1 MKISKYIHSCILLES
16 KKERLLID
24 PGPFTFIEGKVKAG
38 DFKGVTTIL
47 FTHKHY
53 DHYDIDAL
61 KEILQNNPEARVFT
75 NKTTAETLNEGGIS
89 VDILEQGTIT
99 RGHFTISASP
109 MEHEPLPLPVPQ
121 NTAFLINKQFLHPGD
136 SLSRKI
142 FDSAVEVLALP
153 VAAPW
158 LTMLS
163 SLDFACRYKPEQ
175 VLPVHDGFVKD
186 FFTERQYQNW
196 DRLLA
201 DRGMKFNG
209 LRKPGDCIEI

>member
-1 MKISKYIHSCILLES
+1 MKISKYIHSCILLE
-16 KKERLLID
+16 KKTERLLID
-24 PGPFTFIEGKVKAG
+24 PGPFTFIDGTVKAG

-61 KEILQNNPEARVFT
+61 KETLQHNPEARVFT
-75 NKTTAETLNEGGIS
+75 NRSTAEIFNEAGIS
-89 VDILEQGTIT
+89 VDILEEGTIT
-99 RGHFTISASP
+99 RGNFRISAYP
-109 MEHEPLPLPVPQ
+109 MEHEPLPLPVPH
-121 NTAFLINKQFLHPGD
+121 NTAFLINEQFLHPGD
-136 SLSRKI
+136 SLSEKI
-142 FDSAVEVLALP
+142 FDIAPQALALP

-163 SLDFACRYKPEQ
+163 SLDFACRYRPEQ

-186 FFTERQYQNW
+186 FFTDRQYQNW

-209 LRKPGDCIEI
+209 LRKPGDSIEI

>member
-1 MKISKYIHSCILLES
+1 MKISKYIHSCILVERGT
-16 KKERLLID
+16 ERLLID
-24 PGPFTFIEGKVKAG
+24 PGPFTFIEGSVKAS
-38 DFKGVTTIL
+38 DFKGVTTVL

-53 DHYDIDAL
+53 DHYDIVAL
-61 KEILQNNPEARVFT
+61 KQILQNNPEAAVLT
-75 NKTTAETLNEGGIS
+75 NKTTAEILNEAGIA
-89 VDILEQGTIT
+89 VDLLEEGTVA
-99 RGHFTISASP
+99 RGNFTIQAYP

-121 NTAFLINKQFLHPGD
+121 NTAFLINEQFLHPGD
-136 SLSRKI
+136 SLSQKVFER
-142 FDSAVEVLALP
+142 AVQVSALP

-163 SLDFACRYKPEQ
+163 SLDFACRHRPEQ

-196 DRLLA
+196 DSLLA

-209 LRKPGDCIEI
+209 LRKPGDSIEI

>member
-16 KKERLLID
+16 KRERLLID
-24 PGPFTFIEGKVKAG
+24 PGPFTFMEGKVEAS
-38 DFKGVTTIL
+38 DFKGVTTVL

-61 KEILQNNPEARVFT
+61 KEILKNNPEAQVLT
-75 NKTTAETLNEGGIS
+75 NMTTAETLREGDIL
-89 VDILEQGTIT
+89 VDILEEGTVT
-99 RGHFTISASP
+99 RGNFTIQAYP
-109 MEHEPLPLPVPQ
+109 MEHEPLPLPVPP
-121 NTAFLINKQFLHPGD
+121 NTGFLINEQLLHPGD
-136 SLSRKI
+136 SFSQKI
-142 FDSAVEVLALP
+142 FSRAVQVIALP

-163 SLDFACRYKPEQ
+163 SLDFACRNRPEQ

-196 DRLLA
+196 EILLA

-209 LRKPGDCIEI
+209 LRNPGDSIEI